1 VSEISVPYLKYSEVR
16 DFADKFLAQ
25 YHSSLDLP
33 IPIEEVVEFQMGI
46 DIFPM
51 HGLAT
56 DFDGDNLEVEGYTS
70 LHRKTITVDN
80 DTYLKKPSRYR
91 FTLAHEVGHIFMHS
105 AVYESEL
112 FKNIDEWKDF
122 IKYFPQSE
130 YDKFEWQAYAF
141 AGLVLVPNSPLE
153 RIIEHHLK
161 EVINIVKE
169 QGLNPKNFSEYIWDT
184 VYERV
189 GKDFE
194 VSPIVINKRV
204 DLDNI
209 KKNHKF

>member
-1 VSEISVPYLKYSEVR
+1 MSNISVSYLKYSEVK

-25 YHSSLDLP
+25 YHPSSDLP
-33 IPIEEVVEFQMGI
+33 IPIEEIVEFQMGI

-105 AVYESEL
+105 AVYELEL

-122 IKYFPQSE
+122 IKCFPQSE

-141 AGLVLVPNSPLE
+141 AGLVLVPGSPLE
-153 RIIEHHLK
+153 TVVGRHLQ
-161 EVINIVKE
+161 EVISVVKQ

-189 GKDFE
+189 AKDFE
-194 VSPIVINKRV
+194 VSPIVISKRV
-204 DLDNI
+204 DFDNL
-209 KKNHKF
+209 KKKFK